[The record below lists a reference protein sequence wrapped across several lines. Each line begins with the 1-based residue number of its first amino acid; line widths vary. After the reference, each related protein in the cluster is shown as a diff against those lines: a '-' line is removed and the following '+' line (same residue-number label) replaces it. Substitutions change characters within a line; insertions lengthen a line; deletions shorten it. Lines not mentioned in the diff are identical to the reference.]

1 MNLKELVKPASVV
14 CDADVSSK
22 KRVLEL
28 LAELLS
34 SSLDESNALAIFQ
47 HLTEREKLG
56 STGLGHGVALPHA
69 RTDSCSKAVGAFVK
83 LEQGIDFDSPDNIPT
98 DLLFA
103 LMVPE
108 HYTDEHLKILASLAG
123 LFSDEQFCNNLRA
136 CTTSAE
142 LYKRLTTGWQV
153 SSRAS

>member
-1 MNLKELVKPASVV
+1 MNLQDLVKPASIV
-14 CDADVSSK
+14 CNADVSSK
-22 KRVLEL
+22 KRALEL

-34 SSLDESNALAIFQ
+34 SGSDESNALDIFQ

-69 RTDSCSKAVGAFVK
+69 RTSYCSQAVGAFVK
-83 LEQGIDFDSPDNIPT
+83 LQQGIDFDSPDNIAT

-108 HYTDEHLKILASLAG
+108 HYTDEHLKILAGLAG
-123 LFSDEQFCNNLRA
+123 LFSNEKFCNNLRD

-142 LYKRLTTGWQV
+142 LYKQLTGWQV
-153 SSRAS
+153 NSKAS